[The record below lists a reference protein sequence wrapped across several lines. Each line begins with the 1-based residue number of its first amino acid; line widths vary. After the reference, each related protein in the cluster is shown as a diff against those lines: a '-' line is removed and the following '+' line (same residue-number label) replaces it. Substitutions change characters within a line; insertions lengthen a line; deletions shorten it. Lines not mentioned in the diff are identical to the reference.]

1 MEVSDIKVG
10 DIFSEQSHYV
20 AVSADSTKVEFVH
33 VQSGQHVMLSTNYV
47 AGMLKSADQYDDV
60 VEVGKEDK
68 LWTKKQ
74 IDEQF
79 GDLGNLSQN
88 TPNVGDVRVPGI
100 RTIWEN
106 IHSQQVFTVCFQ
118 KADKAKTQKALAA
131 EYAAQQEMAVGLI
144 DKAKKMKKSMAAAY
158 KIAMDELQKNP
169 ISKIVHGED
178 RVLRGYKLQFTS
190 RDGKY
195 DCVDLDIEVKG
206 TENGI
211 RPVNINTLKWIIIDG
226 VKYIVK

>member
-33 VQSGQHVMLSTNYV
+33 VQSGQRVMLSTNYV

-79 GDLGNLSQN
+79 GDLGSLSQN
-88 TPNVGDVRVPGI
+88 APNVGDVRVPGI

-169 ISKIVHGED
+169 ISKIVPGED